1 MAARVF
7 IWITTGG
14 GAWAIAANWD
24 DLTDGISPSQV
35 APGAQDSVTV
45 TGPAG
50 ISVYALT
57 GATSLTAAQF
67 AGNVI
72 LSGTVT
78 ATTLTAGS
86 AINGG
91 LLQLAAGTSLQ
102 AGTASLAGGS
112 LLVNG
117 TNTQLGVAGQ
127 ITLGST
133 LAGSYGPAADLN
145 VTAGGHAAVLGVF
158 MRTASSQIYVDP
170 SSIMEIGTLT
180 TGAPGKLTVD
190 TGFLLAGQGNANQY
204 GQVADNGTVY
214 AYGGTL
220 AVGAVS
226 GYGHLVISANA
237 ALLLN
242 GTCGPHELVQFSGAN
257 ATLDIVAEA
266 YAPQGTLTG
275 FAAGD
280 AIDFKGSPISAAV
293 YNAANANGGVLTLYY
308 GTQVAATLT
317 LVGNYNTS
325 SFLTAGDGSNGTLID
340 VATAVAGSGTLS
352 PGTPAP
358 DQYAWTATGS
368 GAWGVV
374 ANWQD
379 QTTGASP
386 AAIAPGINNGVSIAA
401 SQTGFTVIAGPA
413 DAATLSLNGEVALT
427 GIYGIGTLSIGTV
440 SGTNF
445 TNGGLDLLAGTVID
459 AQSAAI
465 GAGAISASGSAALL
479 AIGGTLSMGGG
490 NTGVGLP
497 VTALSASA
505 GARIQAA
512 SLVIGGGSG
521 NSVTT
526 DPAASVEIGT
536 LGNATPGAVTVD
548 AGAAIT
554 GNGSIN
560 PFGAVIDNGSILATG
575 GVLVLGSVT
584 GTGALAIGAGALELT
599 YATALP
605 IAFTSNTST
614 LAIAGPLA
622 APTGSLSGFVAGD
635 VIDFLGSP
643 LTNIQYVAGSAG
655 GTLVMLYNGA
665 VVGKLNTTSTLK
677 GLATVVT
684 PDGQGGTDIAF
695 AVGSGGGGGTGQ
707 TGTDPLVWTGA
718 ANGNWSAG
726 VNWADTVT
734 GKAASLPPG
743 AQTAA
748 QINGPSGVAFQSISG
763 TGTCASLLLDG
774 NGFFFGSFTAGTL
787 SVGQDATQA
796 AAAVS
801 GTLVTTVL
809 TTFTLGSCLIADG
822 SLLVAGSKTAVD
834 VAGTLAAGDGGI
846 ATVLAVSQ
854 HAAVQ
859 SGALSLGGGSVSVDP
874 FSSLEVGTFGGAA
887 AGQLTIDSGALAS
900 GTGTLNLLGNTADNG
915 VVQAAG
921 GTLLVGPISGFGAVQ
936 IATEAALG
944 LTSAASVPIAMTG
957 AGATLILEGA
967 AAAARGVISGFVP
980 GDSIVTSN
988 TPADSVTYAP
998 GTGGLGTLTLSEAG
1012 QSVESLTLAGN
1023 YAGDL
1028 FSVRPAGAGA
1038 VVIVTSAGGGG
1049 GVTSGAPAGTVTP
1062 DQYVWTGIDGVLW
1075 SDAKNWVDS
1084 TQSQNPAATAPGQND
1099 LVTVAVQS
1107 GRAQLATGPADAAA
1121 LSLTGSVAL
1130 SGLYGIGTLSVGTT
1144 QQTAVLS
1151 LGGGATIEAA
1161 NANVLG
1167 GIAGLGG
1174 TLSVGGTLTLGQTGL
1189 AGLVSATG
1197 STAISADTILMQG
1210 IGSELLTDPTATVE
1224 IGGVGQAVAGSVGV
1238 DPAGLLIGAG
1248 VVNPAGQ
1255 ISDLGMIA
1263 ASGGTLVLGNVSGS
1277 GTLLVGV
1284 AACLVLEGTVA
1295 AGLTVDFAAGGTL
1308 TLAGAVSGLAA
1319 AIENFG
1325 PGDQIL
1331 LPVSGATQAGY
1342 AVTGPGLGVLSI
1354 YDANTAIAQ
1363 LTLLGSQADDAFSV
1377 TGSAGGGT
1385 ILTATPSNTAGEGGT
1400 TMSNY
1405 PTISGGFQITPSE
1418 LYALAPFAQSY
1429 LQSLNDGAP
1438 NYNSGDYEF
1447 FLAGETTVVGPPFF
1461 SAADGLPGLNVEVIG
1476 PLSGQAGAG
1485 GFGPGDNVV
1494 LQAGYTALIAEG
1506 TEAIG
1511 MVDNTVG
1518 NSLLIGNGGAD
1529 SIAAIGVSNDTIV
1542 GATGAN
1548 TAFYASGGNSVVIQG
1563 GGNDTITSTDNSQIT
1578 TSDGQSDVFLGASS
1592 NNVVSDGTDKVDCVA
1607 LGIADDTVTENAAAG
1622 LQGDTVFGPSLG
1634 LLVYDGGAAP
1644 GTVVGTGGQ
1653 VVMNGGSGNG
1663 NVLWAGSSFVQYN
1676 GGSGS
1681 AIVVGGSQA
1690 LFVQGGTAPVTVFG
1704 GEGPTVIEG
1713 TAGNSVFVAGFG
1725 PSTISAASGNTVF
1738 VLGNAQ
1744 VSVAGNAGTEVYAGL
1759 SDAGN
1764 IFQANTG
1771 SETLWGGAG
1780 NDTFFAGSGAGTFVS
1795 GGGADVFNFT
1805 NGLGGG
1811 TDVIV
1816 GFVPGLDTLALHG
1829 YGGAVPQFNV
1839 VDGSTYFT
1847 LSDGTNV
1854 EFYNVT
1860 NVTGGSFSST

>member
-7 IWITTGG
+7 IWITGGG

-24 DLTDGISPSQV
+24 DLTDGISPSLV

-57 GATSLTAAQF
+57 GAANLTAAQF

-72 LSGTVT
+72 LSGNVT

-102 AGTASLAGGS
+102 SGTASLAGGS

-133 LAGSYGPAADLN
+133 QAGSYGPAADLN
-145 VTAGGHAAVLGVF
+145 VTAGGHASVLGVL
-158 MRTASSQIYVDP
+158 MSTASSQIYVDP

-180 TGAPGKLTVD
+180 TGARGKLTID
-190 TGFLLAGQGNANQY
+190 TGSLLAGQGNADEY
-204 GQVADNGTVY
+204 GQLADNGTVY
-214 AYGGTL
+214 AFGGTL

-242 GTCGPHELVQFSGAN
+242 GTCGPNELVQFSGAN

-293 YNAANANGGVLTLYY
+293 YNATSANGGVLTLYY

-317 LVGNYNTS
+317 LVGNYTTS
-325 SFLTAGDGSNGTLID
+325 TFLTAGDGSNGTLIN
-340 VATAVAGSGTLS
+340 VATAVSGSGTLS
-352 PGTPAP
+352 PGTSAP
-358 DQYAWTATGS
+358 DQYVWNAAGS
-368 GAWGVV
+368 GAWGVA

-386 AAIAPGINNGVSIAA
+386 AAIAPGINDSVSIAA

-413 DAATLSLNGEVALT
+413 DAATLSLTGDVALT
-427 GIYGIGTLSIGTV
+427 GTYGIGTLSIGTV
-440 SGTNF
+440 AGTNF
-445 TNGGLDLLAGTVID
+445 TNGGLDLLAGTVIN
-459 AQSAAI
+459 AQSAAV
-465 GAGAISASGSAALL
+465 GAGAISASGSAVLL
-479 AIGGTLSMGGG
+479 AVGGTLSMGGG
-490 NTGVGLP
+490 DTGVGLP
-497 VTALSASA
+497 VTALSASS

-512 SLVIGGGSG
+512 GLVIGGGSG
-521 NSVTT
+521 DSVTT
-526 DPAASVEIGT
+526 DPSASVEFGT
-536 LGNATPGAVTVD
+536 LGHATPGAVTVD
-548 AGAAIT
+548 PGAAIT

-560 PFGAVIDNGSILATG
+560 PFGAVVDNGSITAVG

-622 APTGSLSGFVAGD
+622 APTGTLSGLVAGD
-635 VIDFLGSP
+635 VIDLLGSP

-655 GTLVMLYNGA
+655 GTLVMLYNGVA
-665 VVGKLNTTSTLK
+665 VGKLYTTSTLK
-677 GLATVVT
+677 GLSTVVT
-684 PDGQGGTDIAF
+684 PDGQGGTDIGF

-707 TGTDPLVWTGA
+707 TGTDPLVWTGV

-726 VNWADTVT
+726 VNWDDIVT
-734 GKAASLPPG
+734 GKVATLPPG

-748 QINGPSGVAFQSISG
+748 QITGPSGVNFQSVSG
-763 TGTCASLLLDG
+763 TGTCASLVLDG
-774 NGFFFGSFTAGTL
+774 NGFFFGSFTAGAL
-787 SVGQDATQA
+787 SIGQDATQA

-822 SLLVAGSKTAVD
+822 AFLVAGSKTAVD
-834 VAGTLAAGDGGI
+834 VAGTLAVGDGGI
-846 ATVLAVSQ
+846 ASVLAISQ

-859 SGALSLGGGSVSVDP
+859 AGTLSLGGGSVSVDP

-887 AGQLTIDSGALAS
+887 TGLLTIDSGAVAS
-900 GTGTLNLLGNTADNG
+900 GYGTLNLLGNTADNG

-921 GTLLVGPISGFGAVQ
+921 GTLLVGAIGGVGTLQ

-944 LTSAASVPIAMTG
+944 LTEAAGVPIAMTG
-957 AGATLILEGA
+957 AGATLILDGA
-967 AAAARGVISGFVP
+967 AAKASGVISGFVP

-988 TPADSVTYAP
+988 TPADSVTYQP

-1012 QSVESLTLAGN
+1012 QIVESLALAGN

-1028 FSVRPAGAGA
+1028 FSVRPDGAGA
-1038 VVIVTSAGGGG
+1038 VVIATAASAGGGA
-1049 GVTSGAPAGTVTP
+1049 SGPPAGTVTP
-1062 DQYVWTGIDGVLW
+1062 DLYVWTGSDGVLW
-1075 SDAKNWVDS
+1075 GDARNWVDS
-1084 TQSQNPAATAPGQND
+1084 TQSQSPASTAPGQND
-1099 LVTVAVQS
+1099 LVTIAVPSGGAQS
-1107 GRAQLATGPADAAA
+1107 VTGPADAAA

-1130 SGLYGIGTLSVGTT
+1130 AGSYGIGTLSVGTT
-1144 QQTAVLS
+1144 QQTAVLA
-1151 LGGGATIEAA
+1151 LGGSANIEAA
-1161 NANVLG
+1161 SADVLG
-1167 GIAGLGG
+1167 GIAGQGG

-1210 IGSELLTDPTATVE
+1210 IGSELLTDSTATIEV
-1224 IGGVGQAVAGSVGV
+1224 GGIAQAAAGSVVV
-1238 DPAGLLIGAG
+1238 DAAGLLIGAG
-1248 VVNPAGQ
+1248 VVNPSGQ
-1255 ISDLGMIA
+1255 INDLGVIT
-1263 ASGGTLVLGNVSGS
+1263 ASAGTLVLGNVSGS

-1284 AACLVLEGTVA
+1284 AASMVLEGTVA

-1308 TLAGAVSGLAA
+1308 TLAGSISGFAG
-1319 AIENFG
+1319 AIEDFG

-1354 YDANTAIAQ
+1354 YDGNTAIAQ
-1363 LTLLGSQADDAFSV
+1363 LALLGSQADYAFSV

-1400 TMSNY
+1400 TVGNY
-1405 PTISGGFQITPSE
+1405 PTVTGGFQITPTE
-1418 LYALAPFAQSY
+1418 LYALAPFAQGY
-1429 LQSLNDGAP
+1429 LQSLNNGAP

-1447 FLAGETTVVGPPFF
+1447 FLLGDTTVVGPAFF
-1461 SAADGLPGLNVEVIG
+1461 SSADGLPGLNTEVIG
-1476 PLSGQAGAG
+1476 PLSGQAEPG
-1485 GFGPGDNVV
+1485 GIGPGDGVV

-1511 MVDNTVG
+1511 MVDNAVG

-1529 SIAAIGVSNDTIV
+1529 SIAAIGISNDTLV

-1548 TAFYASGGNSVVIQG
+1548 TVFFAAGGHSVVIQG

-1578 TSDGQSDVFLGASS
+1578 TSEGQSDVFLGASS
-1592 NNVVSDGTDKVDCVA
+1592 NNIVSDGTDKIDCLA
-1607 LGIADDTVTENAAAG
+1607 LGIANDTVTENAAAG
-1622 LQGDTVFGPSLG
+1622 TQGDTVFGPLFG
-1634 LLVYDGGAAP
+1634 LLVYNGGAAP
-1644 GTVVGTGGQ
+1644 GTVVGSGGQ
-1653 VVMNGGSGNG
+1653 VVMNGGSGSG
-1663 NVLWAGSSFVQYN
+1663 NVLWAGNSSAQYN

-1681 AIVVGGSQA
+1681 AIVVGGSQG
-1690 LFVQGGTAPVTVFG
+1690 LFVQGGNAPITVFG
-1704 GEGPTVIEG
+1704 GTGPTVIEG
-1713 TAGNSVFVAGFG
+1713 TAGNSAFVAGFG

-1738 VLGNAQ
+1738 IVGSAQ
-1744 VSVAGNAGTEVYAGL
+1744 ASVAGNAGAEVYAGL
-1759 SDAGN
+1759 SDANN

-1780 NDTFFAGSGAGTFVS
+1780 NDTFYAGSGAGTFVS
-1795 GGGADVFNFT
+1795 GGGADIFNFT

-1811 TDVIV
+1811 TDEIV

-1829 YGGAVPQFNV
+1829 YGGAVPQLNV
-1839 VDGSTYFT
+1839 VNGSTYFT

-1854 EFYNVT
+1854 EIYNLT
-1860 NVTGGSFSST
+1860 NVTGGAFTST